1 MASAVIHLA
10 VANEINKTLNRNKS
24 KLLIGSIAPDISKFI
39 GEDKT
44 VSHFIKEKDSNI
56 PDMER
61 FLKKYKNNLTDDF
74 VMGYFIHLYT
84 DYLWFKYFVTEI
96 YKETIIT
103 KLDGTVIKYDEDM
116 LTFYIYNDYTDLNIK
131 LLDKY
136 DMDLKIFY
144 NSLPELNDII
154 KEIPMKKMQII
165 VDQMGIIIKNSK
177 EKKNYV
183 FNVKNVETFI
193 KTSTELILSKINEII
208 MVLIWKLSSR

>member
-74 VMGYFIHLYT
+74 VMRYFIHLYT

-193 KTSTELILSKINEII
+193 KTSTELILSKINEINNGVNMETI
-208 MVLIWKLSSR
+208 K

>member
-56 PDMER
+56 PDIER
-61 FLKKYKNNLTDDF
+61 FLKKYKNNLSDDF

-193 KTSTELILSKINEII
+193 KTSTELILSKINEINNGVNMETI
-208 MVLIWKLSSR
+208 K